1 MYFELFVWI
10 WDDTDPL
17 GLRQTREHVLM
28 W

>member
-1 MYFELFVWI
+1 MYFEFVCI

-17 GLRQTREHVLM
+17 GLRQTREYVLM